1 MRLSDNVLENN
12 PIIHITMKKFLIFII
27 SCLLCGAVASAQPQK
42 LIEKDFE
49 KFSTVKIED
58 KFDVKLINSDRYAV
72 RINVDERIA
81 SYVKAYEK
89 NNTLYL
95 MLDEK
100 GYTKELKK
108 QLKQKG
114 AAQPVLE
121 VEVFMPYIN
130 SLIFSDKVFVR
141 HCDELKS
148 ENFTLTASDNVKI
161 QQLKVTCSTADMNV
175 SKSVELAA
183 DMKVASKLYLEA
195 QNSSNVNLVQDGGNT
210 FLELGGSAYV
220 DMRAAVQTIEIV
232 SSSGAES
239 HISGTA
245 SMLNIDAA
253 GLSRIDA
260 ELLEATEGQMVQTGS
275 SKCHV
280 NVTDK
285 MKVNLTGGCML
296 TFKRNPVIEVDRIVN
311 STLIK
316 ADDPKRK

>member
-1 MRLSDNVLENN
+1 
-12 PIIHITMKKFLIFII
+12 MKKSLILIV
-27 SCLLCGAVASAQPQK
+27 CGLLFGVMASAQPQK

-49 KFSTVKIED
+49 KFSTVKVED
-58 KFDVKLINSDRYAV
+58 KFDVKLIRADKYAV

-81 SYVKAYEK
+81 AHVQAYEK
-89 NNTLYL
+89 NGTLYL
-95 MLDEK
+95 ILDEK

-121 VEVFMPYIN
+121 AEIYMPEVK

-141 HCDELKS
+141 HCDALKS
-148 ENFTLTASDNVKI
+148 DNFTLTASDDAKI
-161 QQLKVTCSTADMNV
+161 QQLRVFCSSAEINV
-175 SKSVELAA
+175 AKSVELSAE
-183 DMKVASKLYLEA
+183 MKVASKLYLEA
-195 QNSSNVNLVQDGGNT
+195 KNSSKVSLVQEGGNS
-210 FLELGGSAYV
+210 FLELEGSAYV
-220 DMRAAVQTIEIV
+220 DMKATVQTIDV
-232 SSSGAES
+232 TASSGSES

-245 SMLNIDAA
+245 SLLTVNAS
-253 GLSRIDA
+253 GLSRTDV
-260 ELLEATEGQMVQTGS
+260 ELLEAKEAQVTQTGS

-285 MKVNLTGGCML
+285 MKVNLTGGSML
-296 TFKRNPVIEVDRIVN
+296 TFKRTPAIEVDRIVN